1 MWIELDQFIQYLNY
15 ERKYS
20 RYTVESYRNDIAQ
33 FIDFLEGK
41 LDNSQINP
49 KSVETIHIKEFLG
62 QLMIGGLS
70 KSSIARKLSSL
81 KSFFRYL
88 VKNNIIRENI
98 VTPISSPKLDR
109 RLPVIIDIKRAIR
122 LMKMPPDDTFAGV
135 RDRVILELLYG
146 TGMRLGELLFL
157 RMSDL
162 DFSAKII
169 RVMGKRRKERI
180 LPMGAKL
187 RKVCKTYLILREDK
201 KTELEN
207 TNSLFCTAKGKKL
220 YPLAVQKMVRN
231 YLSKLSE
238 QEHLSPHTLRHTF
251 ATHLLDK
258 GADLYTVKELL
269 GHESLSTTQIYTH
282 ISMERLKKVYQQS
295 HPRASRD
302 NRTS

>member
-1 MWIELDQFIQYLNY
+1 MWIELDQFIHYLNY

-20 RYTVESYRNDIAQ
+20 RYTLESYRNDLAQ
-33 FIDFLEGK
+33 FIEFMEERT
-41 LDNSQINP
+41 NYSQITP
-49 KSVETIHIKEFLG
+49 KIVETIHIKEFLG
-62 QLMIGGLS
+62 QLMISGLS
-70 KSSIARKLSSL
+70 KSSIARKLSAI

-88 VKNNIIRENI
+88 VRINVIRENVVI
-98 VTPISSPKLDR
+98 PISSPKLDR
-109 RLPVIIDIKRAIR
+109 RLPVIIDIERANK
-122 LMKMPPDDTFAGV
+122 LMEMPPNDTFEGV

-146 TGMRLGELLFL
+146 TGIRLGELLSL
-157 RMSDL
+157 KMSDL
-162 DFSAKII
+162 DFSANII

-180 LPMGAKL
+180 LPMGSKL
-187 RKVCKTYLILREDK
+187 RKVLKTYFLLREDAK
-201 KTELEN
+201 SEKN
-207 TNSLFCTAKGKKL
+207 KRLFYTVKGKDL
-220 YPLAVQKMVRN
+220 YPLAVQKMVRM

-282 ISMERLKKVYQQS
+282 VSMDRLKKVYQQS

-302 NRTS
+302 NRSH